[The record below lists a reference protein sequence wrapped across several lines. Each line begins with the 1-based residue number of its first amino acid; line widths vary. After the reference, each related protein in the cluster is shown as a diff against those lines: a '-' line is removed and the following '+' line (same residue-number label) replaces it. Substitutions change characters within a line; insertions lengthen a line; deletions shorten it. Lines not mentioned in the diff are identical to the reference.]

1 MIDALLGTLRRKLFT
16 VGQRLRLM
24 ARNAA
29 RGRRS
34 DPHEFEV
41 VVATTNWTVT
51 GVNVFSANLVRGLNQ
66 AGGAAHVLMTEHDT
80 ALITLHEA
88 CMPRPAEVPF
98 ESLPV
103 RRRDGWGVH
112 WGATVRWL
120 EDAAPCVYLPNH
132 DWRHSTV
139 CPVLSDQVVIVGV
152 VHSDDPLHYDHVR
165 RLGRYW
171 NVIVAVSK
179 AVAERTAQLCPEIA
193 DRIVTIPIGVSVP
206 AECPRRAASD
216 GALRMIYHG
225 ILKQHQKRVLDL
237 PRIVQNAL
245 DLGVPVVLDIA
256 GAGPDED
263 ALRSACA
270 ELVARGAIRFLGVTS
285 PADTAALLQQHDVY
299 LLASEFEG
307 MPNALIEAMGHG
319 CVPIV
324 SRMTSGIPELI
335 RDGENGFLV
344 PIGDYAAFA
353 ARLQLL
359 RGDPDR
365 CRRMSRAAHA
375 TVKLGGF
382 RVEDMVDA
390 YQRVFADAW
399 NKVRSGA
406 FVRPRGTLSP
416 PPTAVAGISVFPVE
430 LPHLEPDVGAFASIE
445 DAEDYLLERAR
456 IDSGTRRRDVLR
468 ARPSISLDGLPVFV
482 ATPVW
487 IRNGVNA
494 WTEDLVRG
502 LRAAR
507 IDARILLTEESTEL
521 VTIGDP
527 RLARPTDLPFEELAL
542 TGSDN
547 WGARWGAMIRTLEA
561 AAPCIYLPT
570 YDWRHACVIPAL
582 SNRVTV
588 VGTLHDANALYT
600 EQAQRLEPFWDALVA
615 PSHPIARH
623 FRQQLP
629 GIASR
634 LQIVPHGLDFP
645 ASASTRPRTSAG
657 ARSFVIIGTAG
668 QDCDWLAQTVA
679 LLGKGIAASRIVVV
693 DAPASCSARLLS
705 LGAELLVGANRQQ
718 WLDACRRC
726 DFVVASS
733 WGVHLRPLWFEAIG
747 NGCVPIWCGANPI
760 DDLPIEGGV
769 SGIVAEGPGGAIPIE
784 QIRAL
789 VDSPSRY
796 LQVSACA
803 HQLACRA
810 SLRIDQMIEIY
821 REMFERLLRSGGQ
834 RRGQPG
840 PILPPPA
847 YVAGQSIFPVELSVS
862 STLGRF
868 PAADDARR
876 FLEESR
882 SSSAHSG
889 ASARLIL

>member
-1 MIDALLGTLRRKLFT
+1 MIAALLATLRRKLFT
-16 VGQRLRLM
+16 IGRRLRLA
-24 ARNAA
+24 ARNAI
-29 RGRRS
+29 RGRRP
-34 DPHEFEV
+34 DPHGFEV
-41 VVATTNWTVT
+41 VVAAPDWTVT

-66 AGGAAHVLMTEHDT
+66 AGVAAHVLMTEHET
-80 ALITLHEA
+80 ALITRHEA
-88 CMPRPAEVPF
+88 CMPRPADIPF

-103 RRRDGWGVH
+103 RRSDGWGAH

-120 EDAAPCVYLPNH
+120 EEAAPSVYLPNH

-179 AVAERTAQLCPEIA
+179 AVAERTAELFPEIA

-206 AECPRRAASD
+206 ARYPRRAASD
-216 GALRMIYHG
+216 GALRLIYHG

-237 PRIVQNAL
+237 PRIVQRAL

-263 ALRSACA
+263 ALRTACA
-270 ELVARGAIRFLGVTS
+270 NLVERGAIRFLGVTS
-285 PADTAALLQQHDVY
+285 PQDAAALLQQHDVY

-307 MPNALIEAMGHG
+307 MPNALIEAMGRG

-324 SRMTSGIPELI
+324 SRMISGIPELI

-344 PIGDYAAFA
+344 PIGDHAAFA

-359 RGDPDR
+359 HGDPAR
-365 CRRMSRAAHA
+365 CERMSRAAHA
-375 TVKLGGF
+375 TVKNGGF
-382 RVEDMVDA
+382 RLEDMVDA

-399 NKVRSGA
+399 RKVRSGA
-406 FVRPRGTLSP
+406 FVRPQGTLSP
-416 PPTAVAGISVFPVE
+416 PPTTVAGIGVFPVE

-445 DAEDYLLERAR
+445 DTEDYLLEVAR
-456 IDSGTRRRDVLR
+456 IDRGGQRRKVRR
-468 ARPSISLDGLPVFV
+468 ARPSIALDELPVFV
-482 ATPVW
+482 AAPVW
-487 IRNGVNA
+487 TRNGVSA
-494 WTEDLVRG
+494 WAEDLVRG

-507 IDARILLTEESTEL
+507 VDARILLTEESTEL
-521 VTIGDP
+521 VTIGAP

-542 TGSDN
+542 TGGDN

-561 AAPCIYLPT
+561 AAPCVYLPT

-588 VGTLHDANALYT
+588 VATLHDADALYT

-615 PSHPIARH
+615 TSHPIARH
-623 FRQQLP
+623 FRQHVP

-645 ASASTRPRTSAG
+645 ASANAQPRTNAG
-657 ARSFVIIGTAG
+657 ARSFVIIGTEG
-668 QDCDWLAQTVA
+668 QDCDWLVQTVA
-679 LLGKGIAASRIVVV
+679 LLGQGIAASRIVVV

-726 DFVVASS
+726 SFVVAST
-733 WGVHLRPLWFEAIG
+733 WGVDLRARWFEAIG
-747 NGCVPIWCGANPI
+747 NGCVPIWCGARQT

-769 SGIVAEGPGGAIPIE
+769 SGIVAEGPGGAIPVE

-789 VDSPSRY
+789 VDNPSRF
-796 LQVSACA
+796 LQVAASA

-810 SLRIDQMIEIY
+810 SLRIEQMIEIY
-821 REMFERLLRSGGQ
+821 LGIFERLLGEGEHNR
-834 RRGQPG
+834 RRGEPG
-840 PILPPPA
+840 PVLPPPA
-847 YVAGQSIFPVELSVS
+847 YVVGQSIFPVELSVS

-868 PAADDARR
+868 PGADDARR
-876 FLEESR
+876 FVEESQSR
-882 SSSAHSG
+882 GSHSRDPG
-889 ASARLIL
+889 RL